1 MLKEKEPLQRIWEG
15 EFLKFSS
22 TMVKVQKVIPE
33 HPRWVFARTFRM
45 KSYLTKTCP
54 GYPRAKNRYPN
65 LRFANLGAELGNTDK
80 FIGCATSILS
90 RLTDCMKILVTTF
103 WNCFK
108 TTNPLDFLNYPPR
121 WKMPRI
127 FPAEKFSVPAENFG
141 NLPAELSHEGVC
153 SAGCNGK
160 LIQNEFVD

>member
-1 MLKEKEPLQRIWEG
+1 
-15 EFLKFSS
+15 
-22 TMVKVQKVIPE
+22 MVKVKGEGKRAILE
-33 HPRWVFARTFRM
+33 HVKRWVLEISFNHGEGTKSHTRASKVSLPVLLEWSDIWQRPVLAIQVRRTGIQI
-45 KSYLTKTCP
+45 YV
-54 GYPRAKNRYPN
+54 
-65 LRFANLGAELGNTDK
+65 ANLGAELGNTDK

-108 TTNPLDFLNYPPR
+108 TNPLDFLNYPPR

-141 NLPAELSHEGVC
+141 KLPDELSRKGVC
-153 SAGCNGK
+153 SAGC
-160 LIQNEFVD
+160 